1 MDTKNKRASVSNEH
15 SAPVAQSESAPLQG
29 SVRSPRSDGEPVAP
43 AALTGLNP
51 EAVKVYDSATRIAE
65 PGSEAVT
72 VRLPTLV
79 FRTAHQQGGTYHLA
93 FTHAHERL
101 MGPAFLH
108 VVVLYPD
115 SSPPVV
121 YEFAQTD
128 AGRELAVEAITQ
140 DCAEGYRTERF
151 LTRIPD
157 DVLRQHV
164 ESGARIKFGHA
175 PGSTQLLLDLP
186 RAHIEALLAL
196 RFPDGLPHVPP
207 AVNDTIDLDR
217 PAFESARTTQHE
229 LPEVESTVRDA
240 PFRATASL
248 ARRGPWIILGALAL
262 LTIAIVWRFA
272 FYTGPPSVPIEQQRV
287 TPRDL
292 KTVPAPSASSSP
304 AAELPS
310 ADSLGGVRGFVD
322 AWFASVSGSDSM
334 DEAMSFYAPR
344 VDYYQRGVVPKSVVQ
359 SDKVQLLRRWLVQ
372 NNQMEGEITV
382 TQAQDET
389 RATFLFSYWLE
400 NGRQIRNGRARVLL
414 SLQQRDGR
422 YYIMRENTIA
432 LDAAGNATNDEFYW
446 RHGSS
451 N

>member
-1 MDTKNKRASVSNEH
+1 M
-15 SAPVAQSESAPLQG
+15 
-29 SVRSPRSDGEPVAP
+29 RSPRSDGERASP

-51 EAVKVYDSATRIAE
+51 EAVKVYDSATRVAE

-93 FTHAHERL
+93 YIHAHERL
-101 MGPAFLH
+101 KGPAFLH

-115 SSPPVV
+115 SSSPVV

-128 AGRELAVEAITQ
+128 AGRELTVEAITQ
-140 DCAEGYRTERF
+140 DCAEGYHTERF
-151 LTRIPD
+151 LIHIPD
-157 DVLRQHV
+157 DVLTQHV
-164 ESGARIKFGHA
+164 ASGARIKFGHA

-217 PAFESARTTQHE
+217 PAFESARNTQHE
-229 LPEVESTVRDA
+229 LPEVEAAVRDP
-240 PFRATASL
+240 PFRATASR
-248 ARRGPWIILGALAL
+248 ARRGPWVILGALAIF
-262 LTIAIVWRFA
+262 TVAIVWRFA
-272 FYTGPPSVPIEQQRV
+272 FHTELQSVQNQPQQV
-287 TPRDL
+287 TTRDL
-292 KTVPAPSASSSP
+292 KTATAPSASSSL
-304 AAELPS
+304 AAESPS
-310 ADSLGGVRGFVD
+310 ADSPGGVRGFVE
-322 AWFASVSGSDSM
+322 AWFARVSGSDSM
-334 DEAMSFYAPR
+334 DDAMSFYAPR
-344 VDYYQRGVVPKSVVQ
+344 VDYYQRGVVPKMVVQ
-359 SDKVQLLRRWLVQ
+359 SDKAQALRRWPVQ
-372 NNQMEGEITV
+372 NNQIEGEITV

-422 YYIMRENTIA
+422 YYIVRENTIA
-432 LDAAGNATNDEFYW
+432 LDAAGNATNAEFYW

-451 N
+451 Y